1 MGRGDS
7 RKTPKVRQR
16 KAWRKAKARL
26 AAKIAGAGKKS
37 ATPKAA
43 KPAGS
48 TVVKKKTKA
57 E

>member
-26 AAKIAGAGKKS
+26 AAKIAGAGKRPS
-37 ATPKAA
+37 APKAA
-43 KPAGS
+43 RPAGS
-48 TVVKKKTKA
+48 TVTKKKATK